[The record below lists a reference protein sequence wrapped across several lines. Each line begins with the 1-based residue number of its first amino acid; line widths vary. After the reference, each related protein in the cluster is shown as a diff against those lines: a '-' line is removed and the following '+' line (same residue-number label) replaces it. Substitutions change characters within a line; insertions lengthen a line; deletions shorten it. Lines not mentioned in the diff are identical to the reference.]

1 MPTYQIKT
9 FKKHIDFH
17 SETMN
22 GLFVVF
28 WVFILFFTIQYS
40 GNACLAKTDKA
51 QEHGFCLPG
60 QKFYR
65 PHQALTISSAGM
77 MTQGRKDLTSEG
89 ENIVLAVAIIENR
102 FIAWGIIT
110 DIKPASKGIQK
121 FTMQIKKIEPYEDYP
136 NFGSNYL
143 GKEVDIFSEIA
154 IPSSFQ
160 VGTEV
165 SVMLRVSGDEWGQ
178 YLFMVEVIENGTK
191 N

>member
-9 FKKHIDFH
+9 FKKHINSH
-17 SETMN
+17 SEAMN

-28 WVFILFFTIQYS
+28 WVFVLFFTIQYS
-40 GNACLAKTDKA
+40 GNVCFAKTDKA
-51 QEHGFCLPG
+51 LKHDFCLPG

-65 PHQALTISSAGM
+65 PHQALTISAADM
-77 MTQGRKDLTSEG
+77 MMQGRKDLTSEG

-102 FIAWGIIT
+102 FIAHGKIT
-110 DIKPASKGIQK
+110 DIKRASKGMQK
-121 FTMQIKKIEPYEDYP
+121 FTMQIKKIEQYEDYP
-136 NFGSNYL
+136 SFGSNYL
-143 GKEVDIFSEIA
+143 GKEVEIFSEIG

-178 YLFMVEVIENGTK
+178 YLFLVKVIENGTK

>member
-9 FKKHIDFH
+9 FKKHIHFH
-17 SETMN
+17 SEAMN
-22 GLFVVF
+22 VLFVVF
-28 WVFILFFTIQYS
+28 WVFILFFTIQYC
-40 GNACLAKTDKA
+40 GDVCLAKTDKA

-60 QKFYR
+60 QKFHR

-77 MTQGRKDLTSEG
+77 MMQGRKDLTSEG

-102 FIAWGIIT
+102 FIARGIIT
-110 DIKPASKGIQK
+110 DIKRASKGMQK
-121 FTMQIKKIEPYEDYP
+121 FTMQIKKIEQYEDYP

-143 GKEVDIFSEIA
+143 GKEVGIFSEIG

-165 SVMLRVSGDEWGQ
+165 SVALRVSGDEWGQ
-178 YLFMVEVIENGTK
+178 YLFLVKVIENGTK